1 MTWEWQIF
9 KEKEMLLKRILLV
22 FVLAGFLPAGNG
34 CAPSFVSSDAGVYST
49 TKLYAVTKGDITS
62 VYEATLAAL
71 EKLEIE
77 VTDKAKDV
85 FYAKVV
91 AKGADGKSIVV
102 RIEPGSG
109 DIINYNIKVGA
120 FGDEHRSRMI
130 YEQIQKN
137 LGGGRK

>member
-1 MTWEWQIF
+1 MTGKWQIF

-22 FVLAGFLPAGNG
+22 SVLAGLVLAGSG

-49 TKLYAVTKGDITS
+49 GKLYAVTKGDLTR

-85 FYAKVV
+85 FYAKVL
-91 AKGADGKSIVV
+91 AKGADGKRITV
-102 RIEPGSG
+102 RIEPGVG
-109 DIINYNIKVGA
+109 DLTDFSIRVGT
-120 FGDEHRSRMI
+120 FGDEHRSRVI
-130 YEQIQKN
+130 YEQIQRN

>member
-1 MTWEWQIF
+1 
-9 KEKEMLLKRILLV
+9 MLLKRILLV
-22 FVLAGFLPAGNG
+22 SVLAGLLLAGNG

-49 TKLYAVTKGDITS
+49 TKLYAVTKSDITS
-62 VYEATLAAL
+62 VYKATLATL

-77 VTDKAKDV
+77 VITKAKDV

-91 AKGADGKSIVV
+91 ARGADGKSITV
-102 RIEPGSG
+102 RIKPGVG
-109 DIINYNIKVGA
+109 DLTDFSIKVGA

>member
-1 MTWEWQIF
+1 
-9 KEKEMLLKRILLV
+9 MLLKRILIV
-22 FVLAGFLPAGNG
+22 SVLAGLLLAGSG

-49 TKLYAVTKGDITS
+49 TKLYAVTKGDLTR

-91 AKGADGKSIVV
+91 AKGADGKSITV
-102 RIEPGSG
+102 RIEPGVG
-109 DIINYNIKVGA
+109 DLTDFSIKVGA
-120 FGDEHRSRMI
+120 FGDEHRSRVI
-130 YEQIQKN
+130 YEQIQRN
-137 LGGGRK
+137 LSGGRK

>member
-1 MTWEWQIF
+1 
-9 KEKEMLLKRILLV
+9 MLLKRILLV
-22 FVLAGFLPAGNG
+22 FVLAGLLLAGNG

-49 TKLYAVTKGDITS
+49 GTLYAVTKGDITS
-62 VYEATLAAL
+62 VYGATLAAM

-91 AKGADGKSIVV
+91 ARGADGKRITV
-102 RIEPGSG
+102 RIKPGVG
-109 DIINYNIKVGA
+109 DLIDFNIRVGTL
-120 FGDEHRSRMI
+120 GDEHRSRMI